1 MAKYEITIPDEG
13 TFQIES
19 DVELTNDEAIQA
31 VYDQMQSQQPK
42 TVGGFVGNVGT
53 DIGDIAKGTLTAVA
67 NPLETTGG
75 IADIATTGAVNMLP
89 KPLVDALFAYEKDP
103 TSMQY
108 KLNQYFK
115 NNPYLDFLYTAPREQ
130 YEKMGT
136 EMGKELKE
144 LATVEG
150 FTNRMYEKPVT
161 SLLEITG
168 VGRGVTAPIKGTKYG
183 GILNKGFEVADP
195 TNIIT
200 KPIEKYVSKPLED
213 RAAKTKSQY
222 AVSDADAQMF
232 SDYGYKFTPSQVRT
246 SGTVSSTAEKFV
258 GDKMPLKVVQENQQ
272 VTNKLIRKHL
282 DIPEGTPLDPDTI
295 LDIVRQRSSGK
306 YQNVKNLKKHKIVEP
321 DTVTYDKFGMPQ
333 TKKGKVTFTKS
344 GAELLQD
351 LEKQRKITQQTFKN
365 AKNPSPNA
373 KKKVTYD
380 DAYAEVEKQKAIE
393 NQIEELAR
401 LKGETG
407 ILDDLAEARKD
418 YARAYSVQDSVVKGD
433 LDAVKFSKRNKN
445 APLDR
450 EGKVIADFAD
460 QYQDIAKLS
469 SSAKAQIGK
478 GGIVQQIKNYGP
490 AGIGL
495 GLGAA
500 IDPTLAAIY
509 FGGRGTIPSLLMSKP
524 AQKRMLN
531 PNTLGLAQG
540 LSRVGASQGLVG
552 SSAYI
557 PSLLQSSDIEDLPYL

>member
-1 MAKYEITIPDEG
+1 MATYEITIPDEG

-19 DVELTNDEAIQA
+19 DVELTDDEAIQA
-31 VYDQMQSQQPK
+31 VYDQMQSQEPK
-42 TVGGFVGNVGT
+42 TVGGFVGNVGSDVV
-53 DIGDIAKGTLTAVA
+53 DIGKGTLTAVA
-67 NPLETTGG
+67 NPLDTTGG
-75 IADIATTGAVNMLP
+75 IADILTTGAVNMLP
-89 KPLVDALFAYEKDP
+89 QPLVDALFAYEKDP

-108 KLNQYFK
+108 RLNQKFK
-115 NNPYLDFLYTAPREQ
+115 ESPYLDFLYTAPREQ

-161 SLLEITG
+161 SLLELTG
-168 VGRGVTAPIKGTKYG
+168 IGRGVTAPIKGTKYG
-183 GILNKGFEVADP
+183 GMLNKGFEVADP
-195 TNIIT
+195 TNLIT
-200 KPIEKYVSKPLED
+200 KPIEKYVSKPLEEK
-213 RAAKTKSQY
+213 AAKIKSQY

-272 VTNKLIRKHL
+272 ITNKLIRKHL
-282 DIPEGTPLDPDTI
+282 NVPEGTPLDPDTI

-333 TKKGKVTFTKS
+333 TRKGKVTFTKS

-380 DAYAEVEKQKAIE
+380 DAYAQVEKQRAIE

-433 LDAVKFSKRNKN
+433 LDAVQFSKRNRN
-445 APLDR
+445 SALDR

-469 SSAKAQIGK
+469 SSVKAQAGK
-478 GGIVQQIKNYGP
+478 GGLTQMIKNYAP
-490 AGIGL
+490 AGLGFGIG
-495 GLGAA
+495 AF
-500 IDPTLAAIY
+500 DPTLAALY

-540 LSRVGASQGLVG
+540 LSRAGASQGLAG
-552 SSAYI
+552 SAAYI

>member
-1 MAKYEITIPDEG
+1 MATYEITIPDEG

-19 DVELTNDEAIQA
+19 DVELTDDEAIQA
-31 VYDQMQSQQPK
+31 VYDQMQSQEPK
-42 TVGGFVGNVGT
+42 TVGGFVGNVGSDVV
-53 DIGDIAKGTLTAVA
+53 DIGKGTLTAVA
-67 NPLETTGG
+67 NPLDTTGG

-115 NNPYLDFLYTAPREQ
+115 NSPYLDFLYTAPREQ

-161 SLLEITG
+161 SLLELTG
-168 VGRGVTAPIKGTKYG
+168 IGRGVTAPIKGTKYG
-183 GILNKGFEVADP
+183 GMLNKGFEVADP
-195 TNIIT
+195 TNLIT
-200 KPIEKYVSKPLED
+200 KPIEKYVSKPLEEK
-213 RAAKTKSQY
+213 AAKIKSQY

-272 VTNKLIRKHL
+272 ITNKLIRKHL
-282 DIPEGTPLDPDTI
+282 NVPEGTPLDPDTI

-333 TKKGKVTFTKS
+333 TRKGKVTFTKS

-380 DAYAEVEKQKAIE
+380 DAYAQVEKQRAIE

-433 LDAVKFSKRNKN
+433 LDAVQFSKRNRN
-445 APLDR
+445 SALDR

-469 SSAKAQIGK
+469 SSVKAQAGK
-478 GGIVQQIKNYGP
+478 GGLTQMIKNYAP
-490 AGIGL
+490 AGLGFGIG
-495 GLGAA
+495 AF
-500 IDPTLAAIY
+500 DPTLAALY

-540 LSRVGASQGLVG
+540 LSRAGASQGLAG
-552 SSAYI
+552 SAAYI

>member
-1 MAKYEITIPDEG
+1 MATYEINIPDEG

-19 DVELTNDEAIQA
+19 DVELTDDEAIQA
-31 VYDQMQSQQPK
+31 VYDQIQSQQPK

-53 DIGDIAKGTLTAVA
+53 DIGDIAKGTITAAA
-67 NPLETTGG
+67 NPLDTTGG

-115 NNPYLDFLYTAPREQ
+115 ESPYLDFLYTAPREQ

-168 VGRGVTAPIKGTKYG
+168 AGRAITTPVKTTKYG
-183 GILNKGFEVADP
+183 GMFNKGFEVADP

-200 KPIEKYVSKPLED
+200 KPIEKYSKSLENK
-213 RAAKTKSQY
+213 AAKTKSQY

-246 SGTVSSTAEKFV
+246 SGTASSTAEKFV
-258 GDKMPLKVVQENQQ
+258 GDKMPLQVVQENQQ

-295 LDIVRQRSSGK
+295 LDIVRQRSSSK

-333 TKKGKVTFTKS
+333 TKKGNVTFTKS

-351 LEKQRKITQQTFKN
+351 LEKQRKITQQTFKD

-380 DAYAEVEKQKAIE
+380 DAYAEVEKQREIE

-401 LKGETG
+401 LKGETS

-418 YARAYSVQDSVVKGD
+418 YARAYSIQDSVVKGD

-469 SSAKAQIGK
+469 SSVKAQAGK
-478 GGIVQQIKNYGP
+478 GGIVQTIKNYGP

-495 GLGAA
+495 GIGAF
-500 IDPTLAAIY
+500 DPTLAAIY

-524 AQKRMLN
+524 AQRRMLN

-540 LSRVGASQGLVG
+540 LSRVGASQGLAG
-552 SSAYI
+552 SAAYI

>member
-1 MAKYEITIPDEG
+1 MATYEINIPNEG

-31 VYDQMQSQQPK
+31 VYDQMKSQEPK
-42 TVGGFVGNVGT
+42 TVGGFTKNVGRDIK
-53 DIGDIAKGTLTAVA
+53 DIGVGALTAIA

-75 IADIATTGAVNMLP
+75 IADIATTGAVNLLP

-103 TSMQY
+103 TSIQY

-115 NNPYLDFLYTAPREQ
+115 ESPYLDFLYTAPREQ

-136 EMGKELKE
+136 EIGKELKE
-144 LATVEG
+144 LTTAEG
-150 FTNRMYEKPVT
+150 ITSRLYEKPVT
-161 SLLEITG
+161 SLLDLSFGGRAIT
-168 VGRGVTAPIKGTKYG
+168 TPIKGTKYG
-183 GILNKGFEVADP
+183 GMLNKGFEVIDP
-195 TNIIT
+195 TQLVT
-200 KPIEKYVSKPLED
+200 KPIEKYVSKPLEE

-246 SGTVSSTAEKFV
+246 SGAVSSTAEKFV

-282 DIPEGTPLDPDTI
+282 DIPEDTPLDPDTI
-295 LDIVRQRSSGK
+295 LDIVRQRSSSK

-351 LEKQRKITQQTFKN
+351 LEKQRKITQQTFKD

-380 DAYAEVEKQKAIE
+380 DAYAEVEKQKGIE

-418 YARAYSVQDSVVKGD
+418 YARAYSIQDSIVKGD

-469 SSAKAQIGK
+469 SSVKAQAGK
-478 GGIVQQIKNYGP
+478 GGWTQMIKNYAP
-490 AGIGL
+490 AGLGFGIG
-495 GLGAA
+495 AF
-500 IDPTLAAIY
+500 DPTLAAIY

-524 AQKRMLN
+524 AQRIMLN
-531 PNTLGLAQG
+531 PNNLGLAQG
-540 LSRVGASQGLVG
+540 LSRFGASTGAVG
-552 SSAYI
+552 SAAYI

>member
-1 MAKYEITIPDEG
+1 MATYEITIPDEG

-19 DVELTNDEAIQA
+19 DVELTDDEAIQA
-31 VYDQMQSQQPK
+31 VYDQMQSQEPK
-42 TVGGFVGNVGT
+42 TVGGFVGNVGSDVV
-53 DIGDIAKGTLTAVA
+53 DIGKGTLTAVA
-67 NPLETTGG
+67 NPLDTTGG

-115 NNPYLDFLYTAPREQ
+115 NSPYLDFLYTAPREQ

-161 SLLEITG
+161 SLLELTG
-168 VGRGVTAPIKGTKYG
+168 IGRGVTAPIKGTKYG
-183 GILNKGFEVADP
+183 GMLNKGFEVADP
-195 TNIIT
+195 TNLIT
-200 KPIEKYVSKPLED
+200 KPIEKYVSKPLEQ

-272 VTNKLIRKHL
+272 ITNKLIRKHL
-282 DIPEGTPLDPDTI
+282 NVPEGTPLDPDTI

-333 TKKGKVTFTKS
+333 TRKGKVTFTKS

-380 DAYAEVEKQKAIE
+380 DAYAQVEKQRAIE

-433 LDAVKFSKRNKN
+433 LDAVQFSKRNRN
-445 APLDR
+445 SALDR

-469 SSAKAQIGK
+469 SSVKAQAGK
-478 GGIVQQIKNYGP
+478 GGLTQMIKNYAP
-490 AGIGL
+490 AGLGFGIG
-495 GLGAA
+495 AF
-500 IDPTLAAIY
+500 DPTLAALY

-540 LSRVGASQGLVG
+540 LSRAGASQGLAG
-552 SSAYI
+552 SAAYI

>member
-1 MAKYEITIPDEG
+1 MPKYEINIPDEG

-31 VYDQMQSQQPK
+31 VYDQMKEPK
-42 TVGGFVGNVGT
+42 TVGGFVGNVGS
-53 DIGDIAKGTLTAVA
+53 DIGDIAKGTLTAAA
-67 NPLETTGG
+67 NPLDTTGG

-115 NNPYLDFLYTAPREQ
+115 NSPYLDFLYTAPREQ

-161 SLLEITG
+161 SLLELTGAGRAITTP
-168 VGRGVTAPIKGTKYG
+168 VKTTKYG
-183 GILNKGFEVADP
+183 GMFNKAFEVADP
-195 TNIIT
+195 TNVIT
-200 KPIEKYVSKPLED
+200 KPIEKYVSKPLEE

-222 AVSDADAQMF
+222 AVSDAAAQMF

-321 DTVTYDKFGMPQ
+321 DSVTYDKFGMRQ

-380 DAYAEVEKQKAIE
+380 DAYAEVEKQRAIE

-418 YARAYSVQDSVVKGD
+418 YARAYSIQDSVVKGD

-445 APLDR
+445 SALDK

-469 SSAKAQIGK
+469 SSVKAQTGK

-540 LSRVGASQGLVG
+540 LSRVGASQGLAG
-552 SSAYI
+552 SAAYI

>member
-53 DIGDIAKGTLTAVA
+53 DIGDIAKGTLTAAA
-67 NPLETTGG
+67 NPLDTIGG

-115 NNPYLDFLYTAPREQ
+115 ESPYLDFLYTAPREQ

-161 SLLEITG
+161 SLLELTG

-183 GILNKGFEVADP
+183 GMLNKGFEVADP

-200 KPIEKYVSKPLED
+200 KPIEKYVSKPLEE

-306 YQNVKNLKKHKIVEP
+306 YQNVKNLKKHKIIEP

-380 DAYAEVEKQKAIE
+380 DAYVEVEKQKAIE

-407 ILDDLAEARKD
+407 LLDDLAEARKD
-418 YARAYSVQDSVVKGD
+418 YARAYSIQDSVVKGD
-433 LDAVKFSKRNKN
+433 LDAVQFSKRNKN

-469 SSAKAQIGK
+469 SSVKAQAGK
-478 GGIVQQIKNYGP
+478 GGWTNMLKNYAP
-490 AGIGL
+490 AGLGFGIG
-495 GLGAA
+495 AF
-500 IDPTLAAIY
+500 DPTLAAIY
-509 FGGRGTIPSLLMSKP
+509 FGGRGTIPSLLMSKT

-540 LSRVGASQGLVG
+540 LSRAGASQGLVG

>member
-1 MAKYEITIPDEG
+1 MATYEITIPDEG
-13 TFQIES
+13 TFQIDS

-31 VYDQMQSQQPK
+31 VYDQMKSQEPK
-42 TVGGFVGNVGT
+42 TVGGLVSNVGT
-53 DIGDIAKGTLTAVA
+53 DIGDIAKGTLTAAA
-67 NPLETTGG
+67 NPLDTTGG

-89 KPLVDALFAYEKDP
+89 KPLVDTLFAYEKDP

-115 NNPYLDFLYTAPREQ
+115 NSPYLDFLYTAPREQ

-161 SLLEITG
+161 SLLELTG

-183 GILNKGFEVADP
+183 GMLNKGFEVADP

-200 KPIEKYVSKPLED
+200 KPIEKYVSKPLEE
-213 RAAKTKSQY
+213 RAVKTKSQY

-282 DIPEGTPLDPDTI
+282 DIPEGTPLDTDTI

-380 DAYAEVEKQKAIE
+380 DAYAEVEIQREIE
-393 NQIEELAR
+393 NKIEELAR

-418 YARAYSVQDSVVKGD
+418 YARAYSIQDSVVKGD

-445 APLDR
+445 APLDK

-469 SSAKAQIGK
+469 SSVKAQAGK
-478 GGIVQQIKNYGP
+478 GGLVQMAKNYGP

-495 GLGAA
+495 GIGAF
-500 IDPTLAAIY
+500 DPTLAAIY

-540 LSRVGASQGLVG
+540 LSRAGASQGLVG
-552 SSAYI
+552 SAAYI

>member
-31 VYDQMQSQQPK
+31 VYDQMQSQEPK
-42 TVGGFVGNVGT
+42 TVGGLVSNVGT
-53 DIGDIAKGTLTAVA
+53 DIGDIAKGTLTAAA
-67 NPLETTGG
+67 NPLDTTGG

-115 NNPYLDFLYTAPREQ
+115 NSPYLDFLYTAPREQ

-161 SLLEITG
+161 SLLELTG

-183 GILNKGFEVADP
+183 GMLNKGFEVADP

-200 KPIEKYVSKPLED
+200 KPIEKYVSKPLEQ

-282 DIPEGTPLDPDTI
+282 DIPEGTPLDTDTI

-333 TKKGKVTFTKS
+333 AKKGRVTFTKS

-380 DAYAEVEKQKAIE
+380 DAYAEVEIQREIE
-393 NQIEELAR
+393 NKIEELAR

-418 YARAYSVQDSVVKGD
+418 YARAYSIQDSVVKGD

-445 APLDR
+445 APLDK

-469 SSAKAQIGK
+469 SSVKAQAGK
-478 GGIVQQIKNYGP
+478 GGLVQMAKNYGP

-495 GLGAA
+495 GIGAF
-500 IDPTLAAIY
+500 DPTLAAIY

-540 LSRVGASQGLVG
+540 LSRAGASQGLVG
-552 SSAYI
+552 SAAYI